1 MSGSVREPIQVYLSA
16 EERTRLDRAAKEL
29 GVSRSE
35 VLRRGIVELGGP
47 RAEGALSDL
56 VAEELVTPA
65 LSPPGPPPP
74 SAPVGPL
81 AELLEELDHDRGDR

>member
-16 EERTRLDRAAKEL
+16 EERSRLDRAAREL

-47 RAEGALSDL
+47 RHDGALSDL
-56 VAEELVTPA
+56 VEEELVTPPF
-65 LSPPGPPPP
+65 SPPGPPPP
-74 SAPVGPL
+74 SAPVASL
-81 AELLEELDHDRGDR
+81 ASLLEELDADRGER